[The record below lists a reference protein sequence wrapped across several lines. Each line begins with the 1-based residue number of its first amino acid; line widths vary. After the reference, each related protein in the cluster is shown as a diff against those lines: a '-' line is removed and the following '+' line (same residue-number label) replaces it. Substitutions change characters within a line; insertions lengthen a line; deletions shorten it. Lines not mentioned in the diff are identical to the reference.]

1 VSNAGYGF
9 GLSTFLAGVVLV
21 RFSALGSFSGKLT
34 PRLRE
39 RIVALVL
46 LGGGS
51 VVVLVAFAVFASASH
66 SPMPGVILAVTPER
80 ETSSAM
86 SFNKVVRSVAF
97 SLGSAFGGLMLA
109 AGTNAGHSSP
119 VDGA

>member
-1 VSNAGYGF
+1 
-9 GLSTFLAGVVLV
+9 
-21 RFSALGSFSGKLT
+21 
-34 PRLRE
+34 
-39 RIVALVL
+39 
-46 LGGGS
+46 
-51 VVVLVAFAVFASASH
+51 
-66 SPMPGVILAVTPER
+66 MPGVILAVTPER

-109 AGTNAGHSSP
+109 TGTNTGPSFP

>member
-1 VSNAGYGF
+1 MPATAS
-9 GLSTFLAGVVLV
+9 GLSTFVAGVVLV

-51 VVVLVAFAVFASASH
+51 VVVLVAFAVFASFPFA
-66 SPMPGVILAVTPER
+66 MPGVILAVTPER

-109 AGTNAGHSSP
+109 AGTNTGHSSP